1 MSCFLLLNGLCEIL
15 ERMWRNFWWGQKDYE
30 TKMAWVSWRKMFMS
44 KAQGGMGFH
53 DLQAFNLAML
63 AKQAWHIL
71 NNPNSLVV
79 HIYKARYF
87 LYSNIMGANL
97 RYNPSCVWRSIYN
110 SLEVI
115 RKGTRWRVGNGR
127 MIHIWE
133 NKWLPAPTTYK
144 ICSPK

>member
-1 MSCFLLLNGLCEIL
+1 
-15 ERMWRNFWWGQKDYE
+15 
-30 TKMAWVSWRKMFMS
+30 MAWVSWRKMFMS

-53 DLQAFNLAML
+53 NLQAFNLAML

-87 LYSNIMGANL
+87 PYSNIMGANL
-97 RYNPSCVWRSIYN
+97 RYNPSYAWRSIYN

-115 RKGTRWRVGNGR
+115 RKGTRWRVGRYIYGR
-127 MIHIWE
+127 TSGCSYQPRV
-133 NKWLPAPTTYK
+133 KSAPPSRY
-144 ICSPK
+144 